1 MNNFQDWKPVVFN
14 ERKTT
19 QKIITE
25 KKKKC
30 KKFR

>member
-19 QKIITE
+19 QKITTE
-25 KKKKC
+25 KKNVKI
-30 KKFR
+30 